1 MALLLGSLVLA
12 ALLPLLVPLL
22 RRPRPV
28 PERSQFDCAVYRD
41 QLRELDHDV
50 ARGLVSPAAEEASR
64 LEIQRRL
71 LAAGCDPEPA
81 EKPGRSPVAALTVA
95 LFIAG
100 GALGLYYYLGPAGTS
115 DVVFVPRPPLA
126 GATPGG
132 APVPRFLDL
141 QKAAARLAEKL
152 EADPSNADRWVQ
164 LARTSGSLRRWDV
177 AADAYRHALSLGT
190 TGPDIQVGL
199 GEMLVMQAVGI
210 VTPSAR
216 DAFAATLKADP
227 KNEIARYYLAR
238 AAMQEGHPREA
249 IRLMQAMLA
258 EIPEDS
264 AMRDAIADQIEA
276 AAKAAGLPM
285 PELARGTPAGAPDPV
300 SDATVAGVD
309 AAKAGKLAARLEAQ
323 PADAEGWMRLGRAYV
338 ALHQRDRAADA
349 YDHAIA
355 LLPGDASIRLQAIEG
370 LLDGL
375 KPGDSLPPRALAL
388 LRQIETIAPDQ
399 PEVLWYLGFA
409 AALDAHPA
417 DARRYWTR
425 LLARL
430 PAESENAGMVRA
442 AMDSLQGG

>member
-12 ALLPLLVPLL
+12 ALLPLVVPLL
-22 RRPRPV
+22 RRQRPV
-28 PERSQFDCAVYRD
+28 PERSHFDCAVYRD

-71 LAAGCDPEPA
+71 LAAGCDPEPV

-95 LFIAG
+95 LFIAC
-100 GALGLYYYLGPAGTS
+100 GALGLYYYLGAAGS
-115 DVVFVPRPPLA
+115 PDVVFVPRPPLA
-126 GATPGG
+126 GATPGS

-141 QKAAARLAEKL
+141 QKAAARLTEKL

-164 LARTSGSLRRWDV
+164 LARTSGSLRRWDA
-177 AADAYRHALSLGT
+177 AADAYRHALSLGS
-190 TGPDIQVGL
+190 TGPDVQVGF
-199 GEMLVMQAVGI
+199 GEMLVMQAAGI
-210 VTPSAR
+210 VTPAAR

-249 IRLMQAMLA
+249 IRQMQAMLA

-264 AMRDAIADQIEA
+264 AMRAAIADQIEA
-276 AAKAAGLPM
+276 AAKVAGLPM
-285 PELARGTPAGAPDPV
+285 PELAKGTPAGAPDPAA
-300 SDATVAGVD
+300 DATAAD
-309 AAKAGKLAARLEAQ
+309 AATAAKLAARLQAQ
-323 PADAEGWMRLGRAYV
+323 PGDADGWMRLGRAYL
-338 ALHQRDRAADA
+338 AQHERDKAADA

-355 LLPGDASIRLQAIEG
+355 LVPGDTAIRLQAIEG
-370 LLDGL
+370 LLDGI
-375 KPGDSLPPRALAL
+375 KPGDTLPPRALAL
-388 LRQIETIAPDQ
+388 LRQVETIAPDQ

-409 AALDAHPA
+409 AALDAHPE

-430 PAESENAGMVRA
+430 PAESQNAGMVRA
-442 AMDSLQGG
+442 AMDSLKGG